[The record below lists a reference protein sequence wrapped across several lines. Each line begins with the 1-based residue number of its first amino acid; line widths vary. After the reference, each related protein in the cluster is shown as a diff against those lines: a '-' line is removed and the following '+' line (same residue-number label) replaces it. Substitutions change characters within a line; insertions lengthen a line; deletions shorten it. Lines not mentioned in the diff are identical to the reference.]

1 MSSYYQEYCEAESLD
16 SVPVLAPEQY
26 HAGRVSEAMQYAAE
40 HPEKRFTIY
49 QALSTTKLAIIDFP
63 GVTAPQ
69 LSAEQ
74 QRMVDVA
81 PDLALRDALLS
92 NNFELAGYVL
102 TRGADLVNV
111 MPSIRKHFNHMVP
124 DNIREFCMT
133 HRACALDVHAIKYS
147 NEGCFASITTMRNV
161 DDMVTYILNDIT
173 QFYPRLSGG
182 TAMLLDSVADYEKII
197 IAIKQAGVTPIT
209 AYQLHLMAF

>member
-1 MSSYYQEYCEAESLD
+1 MSSYYQEYCEAESLG
-16 SVPVLAPEQY
+16 SVPILAPEQY
-26 HAGRVSEAMQYAAE
+26 HTGHVSEAMQYAAE

-49 QALSTTKLAIIDFP
+49 QALSTTKLTIIDFP

-69 LSAEQ
+69 LSADH
-74 QRMVDVA
+74 QRAVDVA

-92 NNFELAGYVL
+92 GNFELAGYVL

-111 MPSIRKHFNHMVP
+111 MPALRKHFNHMVP

-133 HRACALDVHAIKYS
+133 HRACALDVHRVKHI
-147 NEGCFASITTMRNV
+147 NEGTFAHITTMSNIT
-161 DDMVTYILNDIT
+161 DMVNYILNDIT
-173 QFYPRLSGG
+173 QFYPRLTGG
-182 TAMLLDSVADYEKII
+182 GVMLLDSVADYEKII
-197 IAIKQAGVTPIT
+197 IASKQAGVTPIT